1 VTVNVRARTA
11 RGGPR
16 AATIGFVALLAL
28 FAVLA
33 GAGTA
38 LSPCVLPILPALLSA
53 GATGGRRRPLGIVIG
68 LALTFTITIVGL
80 AEVVDGVGL
89 GDGTLRSVA
98 IVVLLAFGIAVAV
111 PAVGARLE
119 APLSRLARLGPR
131 TGGDGLWSGLGVGA
145 ALGFVYAPCAG
156 PILAAVIAVGAATGR
171 TVVIAV
177 AYALGSAIVLLALA
191 LGGRRLLD
199 GARRGARAA
208 LVQRALGGV
217 MVLTALAMAFG
228 ADTRFQATI
237 ADHLPGA
244 VIDPARA
251 IEQSSAAQTRLA
263 RLRDPGRF
271 AAAAHGTKSSLP
283 VYGRAPDFT
292 GTQRWFNT
300 PGGRRLALRELRGRV
315 VLVDFWTYTCINCL
329 RTLPYLE
336 GWDRRYRDAGLT
348 IVGVHSPEFS
358 FEKDAGNVENAIARL
373 GIRYPVAQDND
384 MATWNAWGNQYW
396 PAKFLVDADGRVR
409 YGHFGEGEYAK
420 TERAIRSLLAERD
433 DRGLGATA
441 RVRGAVTP
449 SLRTTP
455 ETYLDAARADG
466 FAGGRPHIG
475 TSTYTAPRSLGL
487 NAFALAGTW
496 RVSKESA
503 TAVRDARLSAVVQAK
518 DVYLVLSGGDGGA
531 GRVRVA
537 IDGRPDGARGTDVRD
552 GAVTVRRQR
561 LYQLAHFAAPGRHR
575 LDLQFAPGVSGFAF
589 TFG

>member
-1 VTVNVRARTA
+1 
-11 RGGPR
+11 
-16 AATIGFVALLAL
+16 VALLAL

-53 GATGGRRRPLGIVIG
+53 GATGGRRRPVGIVIG
-68 LALTFTITIVGL
+68 LAVTFTITIVGL

-98 IVVLLAFGIAVAV
+98 IVVLLGFGIAVAV

-131 TGGDGLWSGLGVGA
+131 TAGDGLWSGVGVGA

-156 PILAAVIAVGAATGR
+156 PILAAVIAVSAATGR
-171 TVVIAV
+171 TVVIGA
-177 AYALGSAIVLLALA
+177 AYALGSALALLALA

-199 GARRGARAA
+199 GVRRGARGA

-217 MVLTALAMAFG
+217 MVLTALAMALG
-228 ADTRFQATI
+228 ADTRFQAAI
-237 ADHLPGA
+237 ATHLPGA
-244 VIDPARA
+244 VVDPARA
-251 IEQSSAAQTRLA
+251 IEDSSAARQRLA
-263 RLRDPGRF
+263 DLRERPAG
-271 AAAAHGTKSSLP
+271 LP
-283 VYGRAPDFT
+283 RYGLAPDFT

-300 PGGRRLALRELRGRV
+300 PGGRALSLRELRGRV

-329 RTLPYLE
+329 RTLPYVTA
-336 GWDRRYRDAGLT
+336 WDRRYRDAGLT

-358 FEKDAGNVENAIARL
+358 FEKDAGNVRSAIERA

-396 PAKFLVDADGRVR
+396 PAEFLIDATGHVR
-409 YGHFGEGEYAK
+409 RGHFGEGEYAE
-420 TERAIRSLLAERD
+420 TERAIRALLAERG
-433 DRGLGATA
+433 DRALGATA
-441 RVRGAVTP
+441 TVSGAVTP

-455 ETYLDAARADG
+455 ETYLGAQRADG
-466 FAGGRPHIG
+466 FAGDRPRVG
-475 TSTYTAPRSLGL
+475 TRTYAAPRSLAL
-487 NAFALAGTW
+487 NAFALSGTW

-503 TAVRDARLSAVVQAK
+503 LAVRDAGLAAVVQAK
-518 DVYLVLSGGDGGA
+518 DVYLVLSGGKGGA

-537 IDGRPDGARGTDVRD
+537 VDGRPARASGTDVRG
-552 GAVTVRRQR
+552 GAVSVRRQR
-561 LYQLAHFAAPGRHR
+561 LYHLAHFDAPGRHR
-575 LDLQFAPGVSGFAF
+575 LDLRFSPGVSGFAF